1 VFQGV
6 DILAVDADLFLHIR
20 LGVEHDHGRH
30 ELGQRGDGHHH
41 VGIFSSK
48 ILPVP
53 SSTTRMDW
61 EPKGTAMAAVESV
74 ISTAANIF

>member
-1 VFQGV
+1 M
-6 DILAVDADLFLHIR
+6 AVMSLVSEAMGTTTLEF
-20 LGVEHDHGRH
+20 
-30 ELGQRGDGHHH
+30 
-41 VGIFSSK
+41 FSSK